1 MKELS
6 RAITMA
12 AGLLLASGAAASDFA
27 ATSYSASGA
36 EISLKVEGTYYSGVF
51 DGAAAEIAA
60 YDRRTK
66 RLFVTN
72 ADANTVDVL
81 SIRNIKNPRLLDT
94 IDLSPYG
101 AGVNSVAFKRGVV
114 AIAVEA
120 DPKQDPGSIVFFN
133 RRGKFLSQVA
143 AGALPDMVT
152 FTPDGSKVLVANE
165 GEPNDDYDNDPIG
178 SVSII
183 DLSGGIAHLSD
194 ADATHI
200 DFSAYNGADL
210 GEIRIFGPNASV
222 AQDIEPEYIAISDD
236 GDTAYVSLQENN
248 AIAIIDIATASITDL
263 VPLGTKAFSGAN
275 SIDASNRDGA
285 INIAA
290 WPAVGMYQPDA
301 IATFS
306 VHGETFV
313 LTANEGDA
321 RDYGAFSEEA
331 RVKDNGDDYVADP
344 TAYPNI
350 DELAEDGNLGR
361 LKITTATG
369 DTDGDGDIDV
379 IHAYGGRSFSILNA
393 QGKMIYDSGNEFER
407 ITAAVIPENFN
418 STNDEN
424 GSFDGRSDD
433 KGPEP
438 EGVTVGRIDGKT
450 YAFIGLERVGGIMVY
465 DVSNPHVP
473 EFVQYI
479 NNREFNG
486 DAAMGTAGDLG
497 PEGLV
502 FIPRRAAPYRQA
514 PLLVATNEVS
524 GTTTG
529 YSIRKMKHEY
539 HDRD

>member
-1 MKELS
+1 MRELR
-6 RAITMA
+6 RALTIA

-36 EISLKVEGTYYSGVF
+36 EISLKVEGTYHSGVF
-51 DGAAAEIAA
+51 DGGAAEIAA

-81 SIRNIKNPRLLDT
+81 SIRNIENPRLLDT

-133 RRGKFLSQVA
+133 RRGRFLSQVA
-143 AGALPDMVT
+143 VGALPDMVT

-183 DLSGGIAHLSD
+183 DLSGGVVDLSD
-194 ADATHI
+194 ADVTHI

-248 AIAIIDIATASITDL
+248 AIAIIDIATATITDL

-306 VHGETFV
+306 VRGETFV

-331 RVKDNGDDYVADP
+331 RVKDNGDDYLADP

-361 LKITTATG
+361 LKITTSTG

-393 QGKMIYDSGNEFER
+393 QGEMIYDSGNEFER

-424 GSFDGRSDD
+424 GSFDARSDD

-438 EGVTVGRIDGKT
+438 EGVTVGRIGEKI

-473 EFVQYI
+473 AFVQYI
-479 NNREFNG
+479 NNRDFNG
-486 DAAMGTAGDLG
+486 DAALGTAGDLG
-497 PEGLV
+497 PEGLL
-502 FIPRRAAPYRQA
+502 FIPRRASPYRKA
-514 PLLVATNEVS
+514 PLLVVTNEVS
-524 GTTTG
+524 GTTTV

-539 HDRD
+539 DERD